1 MPAAPENMSGDCE
14 GLARAVISKSRA
26 SRGVWSMKA
35 GAGVRRCGRADGCIG
50 DENGGQVELLRCL
63 GLEDVRGND
72 RTRREGDLVVQVRG

>member
-1 MPAAPENMSGDCE
+1 
-14 GLARAVISKSRA
+14 
-26 SRGVWSMKA
+26 MKA